1 MKPGAAR
8 PHPEGNGMTEYLL
21 RRLLLSLL
29 VLIGVSIVTF
39 LILHL
44 VPGDPVYAILGRQAV
59 SAEDQEQLREQ
70 LGLNEPLPAQYLN
83 FVGNVLRGNLGRSI
97 RSNRDVT
104 AMIGEQLPN
113 TIVLTA
119 VAITIAV
126 GVGFTVG
133 LIAALQRDTWI
144 DHVFMLVI
152 IAGVSVPSFWLGLLL
167 ILLFSVTLGW
177 LPAVASAGDPRG
189 IVLPA
194 LALGLG
200 EAAVIAR
207 MVRANM
213 LEVLN
218 QPYQTVARSKGLRER
233 RVVLRHALPNA
244 LIPII
249 SLIGLQFGLL
259 LSGSVV
265 IETLFARPGLGRLT
279 VTAINNR
286 DFPLVQGIALIIA
299 VIYVSINT
307 LTDLLS
313 ALINPRIR
321 LR

>member
-1 MKPGAAR
+1 
-8 PHPEGNGMTEYLL
+8 
-21 RRLLLSLL
+21 
-29 VLIGVSIVTF
+29 LIGVSIVTF

-286 DFPLVQGIALIIA
+286 DFPLVQGIALIFA

>member
-1 MKPGAAR
+1 
-8 PHPEGNGMTEYLL
+8 MTEYLL

-29 VLIGVSIVTF
+29 VLVGVSFVTF

-59 SAEDQEQLREQ
+59 SAEDQAQLREQ
-70 LGLNEPLPAQYLN
+70 LGLNDPLPQQYLN
-83 FVGNVLRGNLGRSI
+83 FVGNILQGNLGRSI
-97 RSNRDVT
+97 RSDRDVT
-104 AMIGEQLPN
+104 AMIGEQIPSTLQ
-113 TIVLTA
+113 LTA
-119 VAITIAV
+119 VAITVAI
-126 GVGFTVG
+126 GLGFTIG
-133 LIAALQRDTWI
+133 LIAALRRDTWI
-144 DHVFMLVI
+144 DHVFMVAV

-177 LPAVASAGDPRG
+177 LPAVAPASDPRG
-189 IVLPA
+189 IILPA
-194 LALGLG
+194 LSLGLG

-233 RVVLRHALPNA
+233 RVILRHALPNA

-249 SLIGLQFGLL
+249 SLVGLQFGLL

-265 IETLFARPGLGRLT
+265 VEMLFARPGLGRLT

-299 VIYVSINT
+299 VIYVTINT
-307 LTDLLS
+307 LTDVVS
-313 ALINPRIR
+313 AVINPRIR